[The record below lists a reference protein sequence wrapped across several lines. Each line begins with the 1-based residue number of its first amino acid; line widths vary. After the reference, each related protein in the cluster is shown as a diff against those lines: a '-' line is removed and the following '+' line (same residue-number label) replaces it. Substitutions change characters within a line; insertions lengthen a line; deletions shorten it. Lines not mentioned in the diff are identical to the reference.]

1 LTARKETNLMDIATL
16 VLDIF
21 EKLCVVVAVTLLLTR
36 TRLFSGVMR
45 HEATLLSRLILVLVF
60 GAFAIYG
67 TYSGIALPSGAI
79 ANIRD
84 VFPMMAGLIGGPV
97 AGLGAGL
104 IGGAHRYFFIGGA
117 TALPCAIA
125 TTAAGLLSGLI
136 FHWRRQ
142 PHLSPWLTLLF
153 AALVEAAHMG
163 LILLLVPPFATAAG
177 IVQAIAPYMITGN
190 ALGLLIFTLMFNA
203 RLHEG

>member
-1 LTARKETNLMDIATL
+1 MDIATL
-16 VLDIF
+16 ALDIF
-21 EKLCVVVAVTLLLTR
+21 EKLCVVVAVSLLVTR
-36 TRLFSGVMR
+36 TRLFKGVLG
-45 HEATLLSRLILVLVF
+45 HENTPLHQIILILLF

-104 IGGAHRYFFIGGA
+104 IGGTHRYFVIGGT

-125 TTAAGLLSGLI
+125 TASTGLLAGFI

-153 AALVEAAHMG
+153 AALMEAAHMG
-163 LILLLVPPFATAAG
+163 LILLLVQPPGTAQS